1 MGQEPEA
8 DFIRDDKEKQC
19 LIKEAGTSKD
29 NKDADVVVVLD
40 HTWGTVEECGLGNI
54 FNNRIVKVLTKK
66 GIAQMSVLRFDYDP
80 DSYVN
85 DVRRLRVHRS
95 KGGVEEV
102 DVKEFADINQP
113 ERLLYWRTRMK
124 LCTIPHLQVGD
135 AIEWEIFRKGFQIAY
150 LNQGAEQNGAAT
162 PESTSGTG
170 SKIAPGRKNAPE
182 RTIAPGRMN
191 APEFRRDYVDPVSGL
206 KPPMYSAFYDIVFFE
221 EKIPIKE
228 KRYTLVTPCT
238 MPLYYEVY
246 QGVVRS
252 SLVRHGDEYLV
263 YSWEKKDVD
272 AYKPESRMWG
282 EVTALTKL
290 LVSTIPHWQAKSR
303 WFWDRNRYQFEWDN
317 DIKAMTDQVCAGCKN
332 DDEKALALLHWVS
345 QNIRYIGFSLGEGE
359 GYTLHPGTMTFHER
373 GGVCKDLAGM
383 LITMMRAA
391 GLEAY
396 PAQTEALEPINRI
409 TADQFGHCVVA
420 RKMPGGSWEMYDPTW
435 AIFGMNIWDAA
446 ETQQH
451 YLIGT
456 QEGEDLACT
465 PLHKPED
472 SLLSIKANTALDSE
486 GLLSGC
492 VEWQGR
498 GRSDSTRRVGESR
511 TPSRRRKTIFQSF
524 MTSIDPEIE
533 LKKINHSDLHDL
545 YKPYE
550 QRVEFTVDSYALAD
564 ESRTGCARG
573 MFFRLP
579 MARFMTHP
587 RLNIYIN
594 EDKLEERKF
603 DVRVIFLYK
612 IEVDETIQLP
622 RGYKLAST
630 PFDIDMDTP
639 PASFKAR
646 LTARG
651 NRLRFK
657 ADFALKVRTITPK
670 QYKDFKKVL
679 KAVKD
684 LASRMVRIQTTASR
698 GATSSRGRRR
708 KA

>member
-1 MGQEPEA
+1 
-8 DFIRDDKEKQC
+8 
-19 LIKEAGTSKD
+19 
-29 NKDADVVVVLD
+29 
-40 HTWGTVEECGLGNI
+40 
-54 FNNRIVKVLTKK
+54 
-66 GIAQMSVLRFDYDP
+66 
-80 DSYVN
+80 
-85 DVRRLRVHRS
+85 
-95 KGGVEEV
+95 
-102 DVKEFADINQP
+102 
-113 ERLLYWRTRMK
+113 
-124 LCTIPHLQVGD
+124 
-135 AIEWEIFRKGFQIAY
+135 
-150 LNQGAEQNGAAT
+150 
-162 PESTSGTG
+162 
-170 SKIAPGRKNAPE
+170 
-182 RTIAPGRMN
+182 
-191 APEFRRDYVDPVSGL
+191 
-206 KPPMYSAFYDIVFFE
+206 MYSAFYDIVFFE

-228 KRYTLVTPCT
+228 KRYTLVTPCA

-246 QGVVRS
+246 QGMVRS
-252 SLVRHGDEYLV
+252 SLVRHGDDYLV
-263 YSWEKKDVD
+263 YSWEKKDID
-272 AYKPESRMWG
+272 GYKPESRMWG

-303 WFWDRNRYQFEWDN
+303 WFWDRNKDMFQWDD
-317 DIKAMTDQVCAGCKN
+317 DIKSTTDEVCTGCKN

-420 RKMPGGSWEMYDPTW
+420 RKMPNGSWKMYDPTW
-435 AIFGMNIWDAA
+435 AIFGMEVWDAA

-472 SLLSIKANTALDSE
+472 SLLSIKANTALDGG

-524 MTSIDPEIE
+524 MTSIDPEIK
-533 LKKINHSDLHDL
+533 LKKIHHSDLHDL
-545 YKPYE
+545 YRPYV
-550 QRVEFTVDSYALAD
+550 QRVDFAVDGYALVD
-564 ESRTGCARG
+564 EARTSRRRG

-587 RLNIYIN
+587 RLNIYVN
-594 EDKLEERKF
+594 EDKLKERKF

-630 PFDIDMDTP
+630 PFDIDLDTA

-684 LASRMVRIQTTASR
+684 LASRMVRIQAHPP
-698 GATSSRGRRR
+698 RRR
-708 KA
+708 RGER